1 MAYGRKRDDQ
11 QRLASVFRPTLTRR
25 RYLKGLTTAG
35 AAVLISGCSNV
46 PGVSSSSQPWRQTTK
61 LTASDSDGN
70 DFFGQSVALDGP
82 LAVIGAYQ
90 DEDPNGFKGGSV
102 YVFAQEDG
110 RWGEEAKLAPSD
122 GGPEKEFGLDVATS
136 GETAVISAWN
146 DDNDNGERAGAA
158 YVFTRADGTWTETAK
173 LTASDGAEGHR
184 FGKGVSIDGDTLVA
198 CSPGIHD
205 PFEGGRGVGAAY
217 VFTRS
222 GDTWREEAQLMAD
235 DGDEGDIFGDNS
247 AIDGDTVVIGA
258 YGDWDPNGEF
268 GGSAYVF
275 TREGDGWSQQAKLV
289 PSDGDSF
296 DGAGFVALDG
306 DTAVVGAPGDED
318 PNGDKAGSVYVFTR
332 SGDTWR
338 EEAKLA
344 ADDGDEGDQFGHSVA
359 VRGDTVLVTA
369 FRDEDPNGPSAGAA
383 YVFTRTNGE
392 WVQQQKITPD
402 DGDASARF
410 GSLGVALQGDRA
422 LVGAPGMADKD
433 GNRGAG
439 SAYVFE
445 RNE

>member
-1 MAYGRKRDDQ
+1 MASERQRDEE
-11 QRLASVFRPTLTRR
+11 QRFGTFTPRLSRREYLGGLAA
-25 RYLKGLTTAG
+25 AG
-35 AAVLISGCSNV
+35 AVGAVGGCLNIGQ
-46 PGVSSSSQPWRQTTK
+46 PSSKLPWRQTAK
-61 LTASDSDGN
+61 LTASDPDGN
-70 DFFGQSVALDGP
+70 DFFGQSVAMDGP
-82 LAVIGAYQ
+82 TAVIGAYF
-90 DEDPNGFKGGSV
+90 DEDPNGTRAGSA
-102 YVFAQEDG
+102 YIFTRENG
-110 RWGEEAKLAPSD
+110 RWRQEAKLAPSD
-122 GGPEKEFGLDVATS
+122 GSPNEEFGLDVAMS
-136 GETAVISAWN
+136 GDTAVISTTA
-146 DDNDNGERAGAA
+146 DDNDKGEKAGAA
-158 YVFTRADGTWTETAK
+158 YVFTRADGTWDEAAK

-205 PFEGGRGVGAAY
+205 EFEGGKGVGTAY
-217 VFTRS
+217 VFTRA
-222 GDTWREEAQLMAD
+222 GDTWREEARLMAD
-235 DGDEGDIFGDNS
+235 DGDESDVFGDNS
-247 AIDGDTVVIGA
+247 AIDGDTVIIGA
-258 YGDWDPNGEF
+258 FGDEDPNGEF

-275 TREGDGWSQQAKLV
+275 TRNGSSWSQQAKLV

-296 DGAGFVALDG
+296 DGAGFVDLDG
-306 DTAVVGAPGDED
+306 DTAVAGAPGDED

-422 LVGAPGMADKD
+422 LVGAPGTADDD

-439 SAYVFE
+439 SAYVFDQ
-445 RNE
+445 NE